1 MSMFSMKQEFNNLL
15 SRKKEF
21 LARQQRSSLLID
33 PLKTKD
39 NPLIPE
45 SIIIE
50 WPKLVDGVVT
60 SNEPVEID
68 MAPLIH
74 RARSVVKCRTSHPTM
89 RIKVCAITQ
98 DLEGVALPQPRTVE
112 AFFRASLVKLPH
124 DGSEPRFVLNSRKEG
139 IHNNFVHFLNS
150 FFALSRRRK
159 IYLHID
165 ILILDIQYL
174 YGGDVRSSTWRH

>member
-1 MSMFSMKQEFNNLL
+1 MDRHDSL
-15 SRKKEF
+15 SF
-21 LARQQRSSLLID
+21 LLIMHFNGEAIVI
-33 PLKTKD
+33 L
-39 NPLIPE
+39 
-45 SIIIE
+45 
-50 WPKLVDGVVT
+50 
-60 SNEPVEID
+60 
-68 MAPLIH
+68 
-74 RARSVVKCRTSHPTM
+74 R
-89 RIKVCAITQ
+89 VCAITQ